1 MNFNHRT
8 STLDLYKICNDLGIN
23 NVKIIRKNQL
33 KKTIP
38 YYKNIIINLD
48 DFGNGSHWV
57 CYSRTHNMYFDSYA
71 QKAPLGIPK
80 NAKMASQKKELQSI
94 EGKNCG
100 PLCCLWLYYINNK
113 SNDEYYKLFKDVY
126 K

>member
-38 YYKNIIINLD
+38 HYKNIIINLD

-57 CYSRTHNMYFDSYA
+57 FYSPEKNIYFDSYA
-71 QKAPLGIPK
+71 QLPPFGIPK
-80 NAKMASQKKELQSI
+80 NAKLASTKKELQTVDG
-94 EGKNCG
+94 ENCG
-100 PLCCLWLYYINNK
+100 ALCCLFAYYLN
-113 SNDEYYKLFKDVY
+113 YKTKEQFYSLFKDVY